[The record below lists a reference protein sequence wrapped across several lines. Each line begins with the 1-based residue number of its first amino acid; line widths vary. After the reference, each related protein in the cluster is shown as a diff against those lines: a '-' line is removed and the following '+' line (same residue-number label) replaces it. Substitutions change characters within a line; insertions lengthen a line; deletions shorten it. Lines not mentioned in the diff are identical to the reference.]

1 MKPRYEEKT
10 FESYFNTELA
20 NKSDVYFPFGQV
32 QEGGMG
38 ADSSAYS
45 QSQDL
50 WGAISNPEQLVK
62 KYEGESLPEIAKHM
76 SGVIGAEIKNIP
88 DVKANV
94 LFQYKRPE
102 FIITSRG
109 AEWKYWNKKYFRY
122 DIYKDQQL
130 LLEKIAIA
138 FGSKVLVL
146 YASPA
151 LETVND
157 LVSTMID
164 KRIIEATNFRPA
176 LDLSTHHRNTYVR
189 SGNHSIACSDPERQ
203 ESFDLLKH
211 LRRLEALSDVNVEG
225 ETIRLSNGIQKIVR
239 ESYVGEIFNRRI
251 NAYDKEFLKFPI
263 LQALIAMGVIRELTG
278 IQWVVANEFRRSSKL
293 IKRRVNRSNS

>member
-10 FESYFNTELA
+10 FENYFNTELA

-45 QSQDL
+45 QNQDL
-50 WGAISNPEQLVK
+50 WGAISNPEQLIK
-62 KYEGESLPEIAKHM
+62 KYEGESLPNIAKHM
-76 SGVIGAEIKNIP
+76 NNVLGAEINNIP
-88 DVKANV
+88 DIKTNI

-102 FIITSRG
+102 LITTSRG

-122 DIYKDQQL
+122 NIYKDQQL
-130 LLEKIAIA
+130 LLEKIATT
-138 FGSKVLVL
+138 FGSKVLAL

-157 LVSTMID
+157 LVNAMIE
-164 KRIIEATNFRPA
+164 KRIIETTNFRPA
-176 LDLSTHHRNTYVR
+176 LDLSIHHRNTYIR
-189 SGNHSIACSDPERQ
+189 AGNYSIACSDPERQ
-203 ESFDLLKH
+203 ENFDLLKH
-211 LRRLEALSDVNVEG
+211 LNKLEPSANFNIEDDIIKLSNDIQDIVRKSNIG
-225 ETIRLSNGIQKIVR
+225 ET
-239 ESYVGEIFNRRI
+239 FNRRI
-251 NAYDKEFLKFPI
+251 NAHDKSFLQFPI

-278 IQWVVANEFRRSSKL
+278 IQWVVSAEVNRPSKP
-293 IKRRVNRSNS
+293 IKRRVNSLPS